1 MRRYNWYD
9 YWWVTTLGINSGMFI
24 AYYEKQINNIVEKYR
39 KQIVVILFLIWASTV
54 SSDILIGYRILNWP
68 IASLI
73 RYFFIGML
81 FWIIMKSVRIPANS
95 VIKRLGTVSYEI
107 YIVQGA
113 VGVFLVHYLY
123 DYGILYFFAT
133 VLVTLFMAY
142 VTKWFCDV
150 TNKVID
156 EKYLFDHS

>member
-1 MRRYNWYD
+1 MD
-9 YWWVTTLGINSGMFI
+9 
-24 AYYEKQINNIVEKYR
+24 
-39 KQIVVILFLIWASTV
+39 
-54 SSDILIGYRILNWP
+54 
-68 IASLI
+68 
-73 RYFFIGML
+73 
-81 FWIIMKSVRIPANS
+81 S